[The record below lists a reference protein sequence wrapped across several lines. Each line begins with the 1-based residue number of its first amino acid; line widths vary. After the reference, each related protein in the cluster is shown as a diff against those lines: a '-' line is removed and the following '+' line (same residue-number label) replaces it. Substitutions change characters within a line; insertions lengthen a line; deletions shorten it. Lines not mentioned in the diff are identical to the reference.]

1 MGQEHTHKVFKV
13 FLAVTHACMGYAAWR
28 FGVTDCL
35 VTLLLVHVS
44 SKNEPIET
52 FNISFESIPNNQQY
66 DTKITY
72 TEERKKLW
80 QLEM

>member
-1 MGQEHTHKVFKV
+1 
-13 FLAVTHACMGYAAWR
+13 MGYAAWR
-28 FGVTDCL
+28 FGITDCL

-44 SKNEPIET
+44 PKNEPIET
-52 FNISFESIPNNQQY
+52 FNISFENISNNQQY